1 VIDNENDFDALM
13 DSDEELVT
21 AVSSAPRFAQPDPE
35 APAPA
40 PILFEGRTVDRT
52 EISIKGLTALSEA
65 YDGLKIGLD
74 DRVRLVVETRAA
86 RVNHYVDK
94 DGQLVRSQELRVSVA
109 DIIPWDPTNPA
120 DDGVIR
126 A

>member
-1 VIDNENDFDALM
+1 MTDEFDTAM
-13 DSDEELVT
+13 DEADQPLVE
-21 AVSSAPRFAQPDPE
+21 AVTSAPRQGHSDTP

-40 PILFEGRTVDRT
+40 MFEGRVVDRT
-52 EISIKGLTALSEA
+52 EVAIKGLTGLSEA
-65 YDGLKIGLD
+65 YDGLRIGLD
-74 DRVRLVVETRAA
+74 DRVRLVVETRAS

-94 DGQLVRSQELRVSVA
+94 DGMLVRSQELKVQLA
-109 DIIPWDPTNPA
+109 DIIPWDPTDPN